1 MRAIDR
7 KIGELYSKTFH
18 RWSSVT
24 RWSIFGSIFSLI
36 GAWFVTGLIFWGAE
50 LTQDIW
56 HRLMIAATVGPL
68 MIALPMFYLF
78 SIRMRRL
85 AIENLRLSRV
95 ANIDSLTGCLNRGA
109 FTALTHQLLSDNKNM
124 LGGALLV
131 IDADNFKAIN
141 DIYGHDQGDV
151 ALTLIADSLRR
162 VVRTGALVGRLGG
175 EEFGVYLP
183 GASRLSAFLV
193 AERVRRGIRKAPF
206 APSGVPHVLSVSI
219 GGASFINPISFAE
232 LFRCADQGLYA
243 AKNGG
248 RNRVEVAAVSMS
260 TQTKYRA

>member
-1 MRAIDR
+1 MRAMDR
-7 KIGELYSKTFH
+7 KISELYAKTFY

-24 RWSIFGSIFSLI
+24 RWTVFGPMCSLI
-36 GAWFVTGLIFWGAE
+36 SAWAVTGLIFWGVE
-50 LTQDIW
+50 LTPDIQQ
-56 HRLMIAATVGPL
+56 RLAIAASVGPL
-68 MIALPMFYLF
+68 LIALPMFYMF

-85 AIENLRLSRV
+85 AVENVRLSRV
-95 ANIDSLTGCLNRGA
+95 ANMDSLTGCLNRGA
-109 FTALTHQLLSDNKNM
+109 FTAMTQKLLSDNTTM
-124 LGGALLV
+124 FGGALLV

-151 ALTLIADSLRR
+151 ALTLIADTLRR

-193 AERVRRGIRKAPF
+193 AERIRRGIRKTPF
-206 APSGVPHVLSVSI
+206 TPSGVPHLLSVSI
-219 GGASFINPISFAE
+219 GGASFAHPISFTD

-243 AKNGG
+243 AKNAG
-248 RNRVEVAAVSMS
+248 RNTVEVAAVSLPA
-260 TQTKYRA
+260 QTKYRA